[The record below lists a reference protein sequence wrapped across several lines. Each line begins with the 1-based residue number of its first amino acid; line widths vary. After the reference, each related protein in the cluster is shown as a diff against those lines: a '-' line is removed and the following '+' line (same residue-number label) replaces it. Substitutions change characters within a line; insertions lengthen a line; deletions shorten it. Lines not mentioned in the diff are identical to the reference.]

1 MLFQQLRSIIS
12 LISMIKNQFQ
22 QSTSAQLTSSTNLK
36 MLISRDLELNEELI
50 DDDNINS
57 HKDLWRNSTVN
68 LLITILSGLYYKQ
81 TIYLFL
87 MCY

>member
-57 HKDLWRNSTVN
+57 HKDL
-68 LLITILSGLYYKQ
+68 
-81 TIYLFL
+81 
-87 MCY
+87 

>member
-1 MLFQQLRSIIS
+1 
-12 LISMIKNQFQ
+12 MIKNQFQ

-57 HKDLWRNSTVN
+57 HKDL
-68 LLITILSGLYYKQ
+68 
-81 TIYLFL
+81 
-87 MCY
+87 